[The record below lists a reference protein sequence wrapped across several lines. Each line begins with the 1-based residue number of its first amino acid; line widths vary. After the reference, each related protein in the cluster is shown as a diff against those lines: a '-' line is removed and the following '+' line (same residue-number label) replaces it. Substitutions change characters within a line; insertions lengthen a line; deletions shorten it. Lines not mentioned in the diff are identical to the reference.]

1 MRQDRSPPG
10 APAQRPA
17 PARGEHKR
25 SESRPGDRVDEL
37 VIDIPLPVY
46 RAVPGGTDQHVPQAE
61 ENRDGEPGG
70 EETDGGRRSQSHE
83 TIFASR
89 EAEGNSANA
98 RIPFVTRMSPFVT
111 DREPLSELTPLAE
124 AQTAADST
132 AIRATALDY
141 IDGWYS
147 NNATRME
154 RALHPKLAKRMVW
167 SDSTGKSHLGDLTAG
182 ELVRGTKSHPP
193 APAAKRRKDVQILSV
208 FGNAAVVRIDAQE
221 WVDYLQQIK
230 WNGSWKIINV
240 VWENRPESP
249 ALVGRGKR

>member
-1 MRQDRSPPG
+1 
-10 APAQRPA
+10 
-17 PARGEHKR
+17 
-25 SESRPGDRVDEL
+25 
-37 VIDIPLPVY
+37 
-46 RAVPGGTDQHVPQAE
+46 
-61 ENRDGEPGG
+61 
-70 EETDGGRRSQSHE
+70 
-83 TIFASR
+83 
-89 EAEGNSANA
+89 
-98 RIPFVTRMSPFVT
+98 MSPFVT
-111 DREPLSELTPLAE
+111 DREPLSTLVLKTPAEQRRLEPLISEDSVKASLMIALPAALFLSGLMPLAQ

-147 NNATRME
+147 NNAARME

-167 SDSTGKSHLGDLTAG
+167 SDSTGKSHLVDLTAG
-182 ELVRGTKSHPP
+182 ELVQGTKSHPP
-193 APAAKRRKDVQILSV
+193 APASKRRKDVQILSV

-249 ALVGRGKR
+249 ALVGRVSGER